1 MSDEVTI
8 SEMQESFD
16 IKQRLR
22 HDTSWAKDV
31 ELTNGAG
38 VMFKGRLRWSDNYG
52 YEMFWDGA
60 KPEMADRP
68 EFEYVLDSILEEVY
82 G

>member
-8 SEMQESFD
+8 SEIQESFY

-22 HDTSWAKDV
+22 HDTSWEKDV
-31 ELTNGAG
+31 QLTNGAG